1 MIVFVNQQTTVP
13 PVAPTT
19 TASSVRVGLQKI
31 NGAWL
36 IDALDQL
43 WAPGGA
49 GMPPK
54 IPRHDHG

>member
-43 WAPGGA
+43 
-49 GMPPK
+49 
-54 IPRHDHG
+54 